1 MFMRVLHVMQIQW
14 TISDTTS
21 IFAYVFYKVNTVLY
35 VQQTM
40 HVYVSGTTSALHKC
54 YRNLHLC
61 T

>member
-21 IFAYVFYKVNTVLY
+21 IFAYVFYKVHTVLY

-40 HVYVSGTTSALHKC
+40 HV
-54 YRNLHLC
+54 
-61 T
+61 